1 MKYTPYEA
9 KRELRK
15 LKHILKSDIPN
26 QTGRDL
32 ASIILSIQNLKESSS
47 PKYLTAGLLEA
58 ITNAYYNAIKL
69 ALAPISIAS
78 AAFDR
83 TIDNKILRV
92 QDLLELPADIA
103 YFGVKYMRS
112 GVRQ

>member
-15 LKHILKSDIPN
+15 LKHLLESDIPN
-26 QTGRDL
+26 HTGRDL
-32 ASIILSIQNLKESSS
+32 APIILSIKNLKESSG
-47 PKYLTAGLLEA
+47 PMCLTAGLLEA
-58 ITNAYYNAIKL
+58 ATNAYYNAVKL
-69 ALAPISIAS
+69 ALAPISVAS

-83 TIDNKILRV
+83 TIDDKILRV

-103 YFGVKYMRS
+103 YFGIKYMKS
-112 GVRQ
+112 GGR